1 MPLNEVSPHRT
12 PAAAC
17 LGVLLMLLLA
27 VGGCAG
33 EEDTGPP
40 PTGAA
45 PSMPDERPDVADEP
59 DVRDDIAREQPP
71 APLPPPPRLAGP
83 VGDGDAQVQDAQRVL
98 VLVAPMELA
107 AALSEVTRRF
117 TADTGTQV
125 QLRLAGGAR
134 IAAWLRGGT
143 EADVI
148 ITDQPEA
155 LDELAEAGTIH
166 PAGRA
171 LLAEDRLVLAAPAG
185 TGFAVAIDPAASA
198 NSVGDM
204 FAGQFALP
212 SAARS
217 AVGQAARQALEALGW
232 WDDLSHRLLPG
243 GDPRSTA
250 AAIQSGEADAGI
262 IGRSAA
268 MLADGLDILA
278 DIPPRHHDPIRYT
291 TLTVDASP
299 PAAARDLLEHLLS
312 PDSAGVFE
320 AFGFTVPGD

>member
-1 MPLNEVSPHRT
+1 MLLNEVSPHRA
-12 PAAAC
+12 PAAAF
-17 LGVLLMLLLA
+17 LGVLLMLLLV

-40 PTGAA
+40 PTGAG
-45 PSMPDERPDVADEP
+45 PSMPDERLDGADEP
-59 DVRDDIAREQPP
+59 DVRDDIAREQAP
-71 APLPPPPRLAGP
+71 APQAPPPRPAGP
-83 VGDGDAQVQDAQRVL
+83 VRDGEAQGQDAQRVL

-125 QLRLAGGAR
+125 QVRLAGGAR
-134 IAAWLRGGT
+134 IAAWLRGGM
-143 EADVI
+143 EADVV
-148 ITDQPEA
+148 ITDHPEA

-185 TGFAVAIDPAASA
+185 TGFEVAIDPAASA
-198 NSVGDM
+198 NSVADM
-204 FAGQFALP
+204 FAGQFAMP
-212 SAARS
+212 SGRS

-232 WDDLSHRLLPG
+232 WDDLSHRLLPA

-268 MLADGLDILA
+268 MLVDGLDILA
-278 DIPPRHHDPIRYT
+278 DIPPRHHDPVRYT
-291 TLTVDASP
+291 ALTVDDSP
-299 PAAARDLLEHLLS
+299 AAAARDLLEHLLS

-320 AFGFTVPGD
+320 AFGFIVPGD